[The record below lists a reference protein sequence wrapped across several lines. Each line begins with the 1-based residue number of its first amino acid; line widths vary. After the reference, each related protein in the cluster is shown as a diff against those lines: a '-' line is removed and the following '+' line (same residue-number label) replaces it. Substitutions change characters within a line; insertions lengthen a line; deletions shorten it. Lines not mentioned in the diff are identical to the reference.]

1 MIIGNGVVITNDA
14 KNHFY
19 KNGAV
24 YVKDNVIQEV
34 GNFEDIKAKYPN
46 EEIVDVKGNVI
57 MPGMICAHSH
67 IYSAYARGMSVSKP
81 TDDFYNVLENLWWS
95 LDRQLTLEDV
105 KLNALTTYME
115 SIRNGTTT
123 VIDHHSGP
131 NSMTGSLFTIADAA
145 KEVGMR
151 TSLCA
156 ELTDRDGEAARDKCI
171 KENVDFIK
179 ACQKDDHGDMIKGLF
194 GIHASFTVSDE
205 SLYKAREAME
215 GVYDGYHVHI
225 AEGIEDQWDTLK
237 MTGKRVIDRFND
249 FDMLGERSI
258 AVHCVHASEREI
270 DILKHNDTSVVH
282 NPESNMNN
290 AVGAP
295 PVVHMLEKGIRVG
308 LGTDSYTQD
317 MFESLKVA
325 NILQAHET
333 ADPTKGFGESI
344 QLLFKNNKAILAKYF
359 NKPLGV
365 LEEGAYADLITVEY
379 EPITPLT
386 ANNWNGHV
394 LFGMQGAMVMDNMI
408 NGKFVMRNRE
418 LTTVDESA
426 IKAKSREGAAR
437 VWANL

>member
-1 MIIGNGVVITNDA
+1 
-14 KNHFY
+14 Y
-19 KNGAV
+19 
-24 YVKDNVIQEV
+24 
-34 GNFEDIKAKYPN
+34 
-46 EEIVDVKGNVI
+46 
-57 MPGMICAHSH
+57 
-67 IYSAYARGMSVSKP
+67 
-81 TDDFYNVLENLWWS
+81 
-95 LDRQLTLEDV
+95 
-105 KLNALTTYME
+105 
-115 SIRNGTTT
+115 
-123 VIDHHSGP
+123 
-131 NSMTGSLFTIADAA
+131 
-145 KEVGMR
+145 
-151 TSLCA
+151 
-156 ELTDRDGEAARDKCI
+156 
-171 KENVDFIK
+171 
-179 ACQKDDHGDMIKGLF
+179 
-194 GIHASFTVSDE
+194 
-205 SLYKAREAME
+205 
-215 GVYDGYHVHI
+215 
-225 AEGIEDQWDTLK
+225 QWDTLK

-386 ANNWNGHV
+386 ANNWNGHEI
-394 LFGMQGAMVMDNMI
+394 GRASC
-408 NGKFVMRNRE
+408 RE
-418 LTTVDESA
+418 
-426 IKAKSREGAAR
+426 R
-437 VWANL
+437 VRIAGVPRSVEQKQLQQ